1 MSLEEP
7 KLTDTHVAI
16 VGGGLSGLNAARLMW
31 EAGADFQLFEA
42 RDRLGGR
49 ILTVDATGAPS
60 DDGFDLGPSWIWPRV
75 QPALAALVRELGLPT
90 FGQASAGDVVF
101 ERMSREP
108 PQRYAGPA
116 QEPQSMRLVGG
127 TAALATAMA
136 QVLPAGRVHLGSAVT
151 GLSLRQDRVRLTF
164 RDTTGGVQTID
175 AEHVIAALPPRL
187 LQASVDFTPGLPQ
200 DTSALWQETPT
211 WMSSHAKFFALYGRS
226 FWLEAGYSGTAQ
238 SMVGPMLEIH
248 DATTRSGHAALFGFL
263 GVGAAERLKI
273 GEQKLIEAC
282 LAQFGRI
289 FGQDA
294 QAPTATLYKDWA
306 TDPLTAT
313 PDDPTSTGHPASAP
327 AWVRGPWGAR
337 LVLAGSETSPNEA
350 GYLAGAAE
358 ASGLA
363 ADELIGRLN
372 LRTGRP

>member
-1 MSLEEP
+1 M
-7 KLTDTHVAI
+7 
-16 VGGGLSGLNAARLMW
+16 
-31 EAGADFQLFEA
+31 
-42 RDRLGGR
+42 
-49 ILTVDATGAPS
+49 
-60 DDGFDLGPSWIWPRV
+60 
-75 QPALAALVRELGLPT
+75 QPALAALVGELGLAT
-90 FGQASAGDVVF
+90 FGQTSAGDVVF

-108 PQRYAGPA
+108 PQRYTGSA
-116 QEPQSMRLVGG
+116 QEPQSMRLAGG
-127 TAALATAMA
+127 TAALVTAMA

-151 GLSLRQDRVRLTF
+151 GLSLRQDRVRLTL
-164 RDTTGGVQTID
+164 RDTNGGVQRID

-187 LQASVDFTPGLPQ
+187 LQASVAFTPGLPAGR
-200 DTSALWQETPT
+200 SALWRETPT
-211 WMSSHAKFFALYGRS
+211 WMSSHAKFFALYGQS

-273 GEQKLIEAC
+273 GEHKLIEAC

-289 FGQDA
+289 FGPDA
-294 QAPTATLYKDWA
+294 QAPVATLYEDWA

-313 PDDPTSTGHPASAP
+313 PEDPTSTGHPAPAP
-327 AWVRGPWGAR
+327 AWVRDPWDAR
-337 LVLAGSETSPNEA
+337 RVLAGSETSPSEA

-358 ASGLA
+358 ASALA
-363 ADELIGRLN
+363 AGELVRRLN

>member
-1 MSLEEP
+1 M
-7 KLTDTHVAI
+7 TDTQVAI

-31 EAGADFQLFEA
+31 AAGADFQLFEA

-49 ILTVDATGAPS
+49 ILTVDDTGAPS

-90 FGQASAGDVVF
+90 FGQSSVGDVVF

-108 PQRYAGPA
+108 PQRYTGSA

-127 TAALATAMA
+127 TAALVRAVA
-136 QVLPAGRVHLGSAVT
+136 QVLPAGRVHLGSAVI
-151 GLSLRQDRVRLTF
+151 GLSLRQDRVRLTL
-164 RDTTGGVQTID
+164 RDTNGGVQTVD
-175 AEHVIAALPPRL
+175 AEHVIVALPPRL
-187 LQASVDFTPGLPQ
+187 LQASVDFTPGLPP
-200 DTSALWQETPT
+200 DTSALWRETPT
-211 WMSSHAKFFALYGRS
+211 WMSSHAKFFALYGRP

-273 GEQKLIEAC
+273 GEQRLIEAC

-313 PDDPTSTGHPASAP
+313 PDDRTSTGHPASAP
-327 AWVRGPWGAR
+327 AWVRDPWAAR
-337 LVLAGSETSPNEA
+337 LVLAAGETSPNEA

-358 ASGLA
+358 ASGLV
-363 ADELIGRLN
+363 ADELVRRLN
-372 LRTGRP
+372 VRTGRP

>member
-1 MSLEEP
+1 
-7 KLTDTHVAI
+7 
-16 VGGGLSGLNAARLMW
+16 
-31 EAGADFQLFEA
+31 
-42 RDRLGGR
+42 
-49 ILTVDATGAPS
+49 
-60 DDGFDLGPSWIWPRV
+60 
-75 QPALAALVRELGLPT
+75 
-90 FGQASAGDVVF
+90 
-101 ERMSREP
+101 
-108 PQRYAGPA
+108 
-116 QEPQSMRLVGG
+116 MRLVGG
-127 TAALATAMA
+127 TAALVSAMA

-151 GLSLRQDRVRLTF
+151 GLSLRQDRVRPAF
-164 RDTTGGVQTID
+164 RDMTGGVQTID

-187 LQASVDFTPGLPQ
+187 LQASVDFTPGLPP
-200 DTSALWQETPT
+200 DASALWRETPT
-211 WMSSHAKFFALYGRS
+211 WMSSHAKLFALYGRS
-226 FWLEAGYSGTAQ
+226 FWLEAGCSGTAQ

-248 DATTRSGHAALFGFL
+248 DATTWSGHAALFGFL

-273 GEQKLIEAC
+273 GKHKLIEAC

-327 AWVRGPWGAR
+327 AWVRDPWAAR

-363 ADELIGRLN
+363 VDELVRRLN
-372 LRTGRP
+372 LRTAPP